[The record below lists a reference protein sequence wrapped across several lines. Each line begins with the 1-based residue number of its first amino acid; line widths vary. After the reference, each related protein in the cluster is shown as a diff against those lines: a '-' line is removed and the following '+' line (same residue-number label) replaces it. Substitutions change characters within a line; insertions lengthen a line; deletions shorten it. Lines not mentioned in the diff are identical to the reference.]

1 MPWWLVLLGVAA
13 VFSWISVTI
22 LIRNNPDE
30 ELGWFRSPS
39 VAPLSQVWFL
49 GGGAVSYTHLDVYKR
64 QPLIGRSGRSPA
76 GSRVAQSAISYAV
89 FGVKARAYLSCS
101 RIRVASGLSLIHI

>member
-13 VFSWISVTI
+13 VFSWISVTL

-49 GGGAVSYTHLDVYKR
+49 GGG
-64 QPLIGRSGRSPA
+64 
-76 GSRVAQSAISYAV
+76 VACAWLGGSYAADTPM
-89 FGVKARAYLSCS
+89 GGWAYPLAALVVLLPWGIV
-101 RIRVASGLSLIHI
+101 RWGHNRRLK